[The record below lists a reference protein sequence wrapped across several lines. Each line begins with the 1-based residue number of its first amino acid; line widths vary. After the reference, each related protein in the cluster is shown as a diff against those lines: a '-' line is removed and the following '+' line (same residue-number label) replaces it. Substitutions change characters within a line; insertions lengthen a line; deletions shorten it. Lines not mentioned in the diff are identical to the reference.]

1 MLIFFRYNLYIK
13 MKHIDTIK
21 WAVVFTDI
29 KDYTLK
35 TSLLTQMQIWKFLN
49 KQDDI
54 VLPIIDKYN
63 GKIVKT
69 IGDAYMI
76 VFESAINAVKASVEI
91 QDKLIEYNSNI
102 ELNLYKLE
110 LRISIDYWEL
120 EREINLN
127 WEDFFWETVNVSSRL
142 QNKTPEN
149 KIFITSN
156 VYKEIEDYKDL
167 NPLYIGKTTFKWVLH
182 EVEVYEVLYIEEQIK
197 LFKNWEIKNKDIK
210 DFLLTNDLKTKIE
223 DIDDTI
229 FKFSAV
235 SSILWIQPIPFLDI
249 YSVLPFHI
257 YLLKEIAKKYWI
269 KIRTKES
276 KEIMTTIIW
285 SAWSSYLLSQSIVWI
300 SKIWMIWIWW
310 YIMMPLNFGIT
321 YAMWKILSMYFY
333 QKSQW
338 VRATNEE
345 IKELFKYSIR
355 SGKNLAKTERNK
367 IIDIWKKY
375 KSDFLKLI
383 GKNQK

>member
-1 MLIFFRYNLYIK
+1 MLIFFIYNLYKK

-49 KQDDI
+49 KQDEI
-54 VLPIIDKYN
+54 VIPIIIKYFW
-63 GKIVKT
+63 KIVKT

-76 VFESAINAVKASVEI
+76 IFEKAENAVNASIEI
-91 QDKLIEYNSNI
+91 QNKLDEYNSNI

-120 EREINLN
+120 EREITLN
-127 WEDFFWETVNVSSRL
+127 WEDFFWEIVNVSSRL

-156 VYKEIEDYKDL
+156 VYKEIENYKNL
-167 NPLYIGKTTFKWVLH
+167 NPLYIWKTTFKWVLH
-182 EVEVYEVLYIEEQIK
+182 EVEVYEVMHEKNQID
-197 LFKNWEIKNKDIK
+197 LFKKWKIKHKDIN

-235 SSILWIQPIPFLDI
+235 AAILWIQPIPFLDM

-285 SAWSSYLLSQSIVWI
+285 SVWSSYLLSQWVVGV

-321 YAMWKILSMYFY
+321 YAIWKILSMYFY

-338 VRATNEE
+338 VKATNEE
-345 IKELFKYSIR
+345 IKELFKYSIK
-355 SGKNLAKTERNK
+355 SGKTIAKTEKNK

-375 KSDFLKLI
+375 KLQFLKLI
-383 GKNQK
+383 NKNKK